1 MREFIQKVRNGNDLG
16 YEEMTEA
23 SLFMFDERTPEEEVG
38 GFLTALADK
47 GETAYEVAA
56 LAEVTRGMAI
66 TPDVPEAPYIDNCGT
81 GGDGSDSFNISTTSS
96 FVLAA
101 AGVPVAKHGNRKIS
115 SRSGS
120 SDVLEALGI
129 RLEQDMGEAARQLRE
144 EGIAFLFAPRFHP
157 KMKRIG
163 QIRARLARRT
173 IFNLTGPLTNP
184 VPLASQFTG
193 ISRKDFTMA
202 YASVLRMQGRK
213 RAIVVCGAGGMD
225 EASLAG
231 PNDFVLLDHG
241 DLIPFTLEAEDV
253 GLESAPLS
261 ALKGGDGRENAEIL
275 RSVLGGE
282 RGPKFDAVAFNAGL
296 GLFAAGHAETAK
308 EGVGLA
314 KDLILSGKAA
324 EKLESVIRF
333 HQQTKEAVTP

>member
-1 MREFIQKVRNGNDLG
+1 MREFTQKVRNGNDLN

-23 SLFMFDERTPEEEVG
+23 ALFMFDERTPEEEVG
-38 GFLTALADK
+38 DFLAALADK

-66 TPDVPEAPYIDNCGT
+66 APDVPAAPYTDNCGT
-81 GGDGSDSFNISTTSS
+81 GGDGSDSFNISTTSA

-129 RLEQDMGEAARQLRE
+129 GLEQDMKEAARQLRE
-144 EGIAFLFAPRFHP
+144 EGIAFLFAPRLHP

-163 QIRARLARRT
+163 RVRSRLGRRT

-184 VPLASQFTG
+184 VPLESQFTG
-193 ISRKDFTMA
+193 ISRKDFTMG

-231 PNDFVLLDHG
+231 QNDFVLLDHG

-253 GLESAPLS
+253 GLQSAPLS
-261 ALKGGDGRENAEIL
+261 ALRGGDGRENAEIL
-275 RSVLGGE
+275 RSVLGGA

-296 GLFAAGHAETAK
+296 GLFAAGRAETAR
-308 EGVGLA
+308 EGVELA
-314 KDLILSGKAA
+314 QDIILSGKAT

-333 HQQTKEAVTP
+333 HQQAEEAVTP

>member
-1 MREFIQKVRNGNDLG
+1 MREFTQKVRNGNDLN

-23 SLFMFDERTPEEEVG
+23 ALFMFDERTPEEEVG
-38 GFLTALADK
+38 DFLAALADK

-66 TPDVPEAPYIDNCGT
+66 APDVPAAPYTDNCGT
-81 GGDGSDSFNISTTSS
+81 GGDGSDSFNISTTSA

-129 RLEQDMGEAARQLRE
+129 GLEQDMKEAARQLRE
-144 EGIAFLFAPRFHP
+144 EGIAFLFAPRLHP

-163 QIRARLARRT
+163 RVRSRLGRRT

-184 VPLASQFTG
+184 VPLESQFTG
-193 ISRKDFTMA
+193 ISRKDFTMG

-231 PNDFVLLDHG
+231 QNDFVLLDHG

-253 GLESAPLS
+253 GLQSAPLS
-261 ALKGGDGRENAEIL
+261 ALRGGDGRENAEIL
-275 RSVLGGE
+275 RSVLGGA

-296 GLFAAGHAETAK
+296 GLFAAGRAETAK
-308 EGVGLA
+308 EGVELA
-314 KDLILSGKAA
+314 QDIILSGKAT

-333 HQQTKEAVTP
+333 HQQAKEAVTP

>member
-1 MREFIQKVRNGNDLG
+1 MREFTQKVRNGNDLN

-23 SLFMFDERTPEEEVG
+23 ALFMFDERTPEEEVG
-38 GFLTALADK
+38 DFLAALADK

-66 TPDVPEAPYIDNCGT
+66 APDVPAAPYTDNCGT
-81 GGDGSDSFNISTTSS
+81 GGDGSDSFNISTTSA

-129 RLEQDMGEAARQLRE
+129 GLEQDMKEAARQLRE
-144 EGIAFLFAPRFHP
+144 EGIAFLFAPRLHP

-163 QIRARLARRT
+163 RVRSRLGRRT

-184 VPLASQFTG
+184 VPLESQFTG
-193 ISRKDFTMA
+193 ISRKDFTMG

-231 PNDFVLLDHG
+231 QNDFVLLDHG

-253 GLESAPLS
+253 GLQSAPLS
-261 ALKGGDGRENAEIL
+261 ALRGGDGRENAEIL
-275 RSVLGGE
+275 RSVLGGA

-296 GLFAAGHAETAK
+296 GLFAAGRAETAR
-308 EGVGLA
+308 EGVELA
-314 KDLILSGKAA
+314 QDIILSGKAT

-333 HQQTKEAVTP
+333 HQQAKEAVTP

>member
-1 MREFIQKVRNGNDLG
+1 MREFTQKVRNGNDLN

-23 SLFMFDERTPEEEVG
+23 ALFMFDEHTPEEEVG
-38 GFLTALADK
+38 DFLAALADK

-66 TPDVPEAPYIDNCGT
+66 APDVPAAPYTDNCGT
-81 GGDGSDSFNISTTSS
+81 GGDGSDSFNISTTSA

-129 RLEQDMGEAARQLRE
+129 VLEQDMKEAARQLRE
-144 EGIAFLFAPRFHP
+144 EGIAFLFAPRLHP

-163 QIRARLARRT
+163 RVRSRLGRRT

-184 VPLASQFTG
+184 VPLESQFTG
-193 ISRKDFTMA
+193 ISRKDFTMG

-231 PNDFVLLDHG
+231 QNDFVLLDHG

-253 GLESAPLS
+253 GLQSAPLS
-261 ALKGGDGRENAEIL
+261 ALRGGDGRENAEIL
-275 RSVLGGE
+275 RSVLGGA

-296 GLFAAGHAETAK
+296 GLFAAGRAETAK
-308 EGVGLA
+308 EGVELA
-314 KDLILSGKAA
+314 QDIILSGKAT

-333 HQQTKEAVTP
+333 HQQAKEAVTP

>member
-1 MREFIQKVRNGNDLG
+1 MREFTKKVRNGNDLS

-38 GFLTALADK
+38 EFLAALADK

-66 TPDVPEAPYIDNCGT
+66 VPDLPEAPYTDNCGT
-81 GGDGSDSFNISTTSS
+81 GGDGSDSFNISTTSA

-129 RLEQDMGEAARQLRE
+129 GLEQDMKEAARQLRE
-144 EGIAFLFAPRFHP
+144 EGIAFLFAPRLHP

-163 QIRARLARRT
+163 RVRSRLGRRT

-184 VPLASQFTG
+184 VPLESQFTG
-193 ISRKDFTMA
+193 ISRKDFTMG

-231 PNDFVLLDHG
+231 QNDFVLLDHG

-275 RSVLGGE
+275 RSVLGGA

-296 GLFAAGHAETAK
+296 GLFAAGRAETAR
-308 EGVGLA
+308 EGVELA
-314 KDLILSGKAA
+314 QDIILSGKAT

-333 HQQTKEAVTP
+333 HQQAKEAVTP